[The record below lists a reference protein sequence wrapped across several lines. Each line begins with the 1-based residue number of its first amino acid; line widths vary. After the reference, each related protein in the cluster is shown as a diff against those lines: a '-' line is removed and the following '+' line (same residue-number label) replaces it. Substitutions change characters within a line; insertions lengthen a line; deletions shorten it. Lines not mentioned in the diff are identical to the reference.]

1 MSRPPFLQAI
11 LLLTVLMAGCSPSSS
26 PSLTAFPTRVATEI
40 APASQAAALALTST
54 LTMELSLP
62 STPTLTPL
70 TLPGPYRTALLNAF
84 DTPHTYIDDTC
95 QYLHEKWS
103 STNSTPGTVVMV
115 IMFHKITNAT
125 ITDPSQISEY
135 NFRRLMSSL
144 HRNGFQAINTQQ
156 LAGFLEHNSRIPE
169 RSVLLVTDDKH
180 PGGYFAGLFHQYWVD
195 YGWPVVN
202 AWISDDLT
210 TSDLWQQQEDLN
222 AAGWVDYQAH
232 GVLSAPITR
241 ESAEDYI
248 LGELKGSIDV
258 FHEHFNKMPIAIIW
272 PGGGFTP
279 LAAGM
284 ARQLGYRLG
293 FTTNPRG
300 PLMFNWIPLADY
312 GDPKRD
318 TWIPEGPVHDPL
330 MVLPRYWDTDA
341 ISHLDD
347 VIRIGQGAA
356 VYAEGIKSS
365 EMEYYNLECSSLYGP
380 IY

>member
-1 MSRPPFLQAI
+1 
-11 LLLTVLMAGCSPSSS
+11 
-26 PSLTAFPTRVATEI
+26 
-40 APASQAAALALTST
+40 
-54 LTMELSLP
+54 LP

-103 STNSTPGTVVMV
+103 STNSTPGTLVMV

-241 ESAEDYI
+241 KSAEDYI

-356 VYAEGIKSS
+356 FYAEGIKSA